1 MNKLSE
7 IFKNKALVG
16 FLTAG
21 DPDMDSCK
29 DFIMQMVRAGA
40 DVIEIGIP
48 FSDPIAE
55 DEIVQTSA
63 FRALK
68 AGTTV
73 EGVFE
78 LVKSLRENTNVPVI
92 FSTYLNPVFNYG
104 YEFFFKKCSELGVC
118 GVIIPDLPYEEKS
131 EIQEF
136 SDKYKVDIIPVLA
149 AKSSG
154 RMSKIA
160 LGARGFIHLMSS
172 LNPSSPKKDDI
183 QKLKK
188 TAEEIKNITKTPC
201 ATVFGEPS
209 FNDIKIANEISQGVV
224 IGSAIVKIIAEHG
237 KNASEKIYDYVKSI
251 KNAF

>member
-1 MNKLSE
+1 
-7 IFKNKALVG
+7 
-16 FLTAG
+16 
-21 DPDMDSCK
+21 
-29 DFIMQMVRAGA
+29 MQMVRAGA

-183 QKLKK
+183 Q
-188 TAEEIKNITKTPC
+188 T
-201 ATVFGEPS
+201 
-209 FNDIKIANEISQGVV
+209 
-224 IGSAIVKIIAEHG
+224 
-237 KNASEKIYDYVKSI
+237 IY
-251 KNAF
+251 NR